1 MSVQL
6 SLRLCLLGILGF
18 HLSHAFIPSQLPGT
32 TRTTSGAYQATV
44 LPQKSRET
52 RISNHLSTAVFEGS
66 DVAVSSDTNER
77 GLALL
82 KDAIAFNSPAAA
94 ELVSELNLM
103 RGNGTPREVIDEFL
117 DYLLSSGPDTGL
129 PLWTRSKRLAR
140 FSRRARMASLR
151 RTLDLTTPPPS
162 ESSTEKEDSLKS
174 QQQRRRRALTSLVR
188 TLSDEESNEPKVPAI
203 VVIEKKA
210 RQAMLAD
217 AADLRSRLPEGLETP
232 KYDILASRGT
242 SQGSVEIRRYEPYS
256 VCAVSMSKPRP
267 GDASKTDATLQMPEM
282 GGASSFG
289 ALAGYLFGKNDK
301 STAMKMTT
309 PVFTAPGSEAE
320 EKQMQFVLPSEYWND
335 EKAAPQPLSGS
346 GVTLQRTGAEE
357 RAVIMFGGYASKN
370 EVNKRK
376 KELTAA
382 LAKDREWKA
391 SKEDIAVA
399 QYNDPFTVPW
409 RRLNEVSVPV
419 TLK

>member
-1 MSVQL
+1 MSVL
-6 SLRLCLLGILGF
+6 SLRVCLLGILAF
-18 HLSHAFIPSQLPGT
+18 HLSHAFIPCQFPGT
-32 TRTTSGAYQATV
+32 TTSGAYQATV
-44 LPQKSRET
+44 LPQKSHET
-52 RISNHLSTAVFEGS
+52 RISNLFSTAAP
-66 DVAVSSDTNER
+66 DALDATVSSDMNER

-103 RGNGTPREVIDEFL
+103 KGNGISREAIDEFL
-117 DYLLSSGPDTGL
+117 DYLLSSGPDAGL

-162 ESSTEKEDSLKS
+162 ESSNEKEDSLKS
-174 QQQRRRRALTSLVR
+174 QQQRRRRALTSLLR
-188 TLSDEESNEPKVPAI
+188 TLSNEDTNEPKVPAI
-203 VVIEKKA
+203 VAIEKKA

-232 KYDILASRGT
+232 KYDILATRGT
-242 SQGSVEIRRYEPYS
+242 SQGSIEIRRYEPYS

-267 GDASKTDATLQMPEM
+267 VDTSKTDATLQMPEM

-289 ALAGYLFGKNDK
+289 ALAGYLFGKNSK
-301 STAMKMTT
+301 SSAMKMTT
-309 PVFTAPGSEAE
+309 PVFTAPGSDAE
-320 EKQMQFVLPSEYWND
+320 EKQMQFVLPSEYWDD
-335 EKAAPQPLSGS
+335 EKTAPQPLSGS
-346 GVTLQRTGAEE
+346 GVTLRRTDAEE
-357 RAVIMFGGYASKN
+357 RAVIMFGGYASKK
-370 EVNKRK
+370 EVDKRK

-382 LAKDREWKA
+382 LGKDREWKA
-391 SKEDIAVA
+391 TNKDIAIA

-409 RRLNEVSVPV
+409 RRLNEVSVSV
-419 TLK
+419 ALK